1 MSNKYVIQ
9 WHITHLCNL
18 RCKHCYQEEYN
29 NHMKKEDFYII
40 LDRLENWLRGKD
52 LVPQINLTGGE
63 PLLHPN
69 FFEFL
74 EEIVKRKIR
83 FSILTNGTMIDKDI
97 AKRIKYYNPLFVQ
110 ISLDGI
116 KETHDNIRGDG
127 NFEKAL
133 QGIDNLKSEG
143 VKVLVS
149 FTAQK
154 SNYKDFKKLAK
165 ICQSHKVD
173 KLWWDRV
180 VTEDEELYLSTE
192 EFKELVKVSNNLI
205 YGLHPFQNYS
215 CVNNQRSLQCLGTK
229 SQGYQ
234 CGAGKKLIIIL
245 ADGSVMPCRRL
256 PFIIGN
262 IKEDDL
268 ANIIKGSPIMRELSE
283 FYAPKEC
290 YGCKE
295 LNKCYGGSRCVT
307 YAQTGKLFDRDVN
320 CFYLDRRV

>member
-1 MSNKYVIQ
+1 MDKKYVIQ

-29 NHMKKEDFYII
+29 NHMKQEDFYII
-40 LDRLENWLRGKD
+40 LDKLENWLKDKD
-52 LVPQINLTGGE
+52 LIPQINLTGGE

-74 EEIVKRKIR
+74 EEIVKRKIK
-83 FSILTNGTMIDKDI
+83 FSILTNGIMIDKGI
-97 AKRIKYYNPLFVQ
+97 AKKIKYYNPLFVQ

-116 KETHDNIRGDG
+116 KETHDKIRGEG

-133 QGIDNLKSEG
+133 QGIDNLKNEG

-154 SNYKDFKKLAK
+154 SNYKDFKELAK
-165 ICQSHKVD
+165 ICQNYKVD

-180 VTEDEELYLSTE
+180 VTQDEELYLSTE
-192 EFKELVKVSNNLI
+192 EFKELVIDCNNLI
-205 YGLHPFQNYS
+205 HGFHLFNHYS
-215 CVNNQRSLQCLGTK
+215 CVTNQRSLQCIGTK
-229 SQGYQ
+229 DCGYR
-234 CGAGKKLIIIL
+234 CNAGKGLIVIL

-256 PFIIGN
+256 PFVIGN
-262 IKEDDL
+262 IIEDNL
-268 ANIIKGSPIMRELSE
+268 EVIIKGSPIMKELSE

-290 YGCKE
+290 YNCKD
-295 LNKCYGGSRCVT
+295 LNRCFGGSRCVT
-307 YAQTGKLFDRDVN
+307 YAQTGKLYKKDIN
-320 CFYLDRRV
+320 CFVE